1 MNVLVESFLETQLNI
16 KLSNSKKKKNCF
28 ALPSQISKY
37 KNDSFSRNTN
47 IVTRMVQSDAFYTYF
62 WKTESSKTKTIP
74 GAALSACNNS
84 ESQKSVE
91 QQSSWKIKLYRARP
105 LHFSHGFGTGKW
117 KICTHKLSSDSFNS
131 VQIIST
137 FFFPVTSV

>member
-37 KNDSFSRNTN
+37 KNDSISRNTN
-47 IVTRMVQSDAFYTYF
+47 IVTRMVQSDAKQKQYQ
-62 WKTESSKTKTIP
+62 
-74 GAALSACNNS
+74 AQLCNNS

-91 QQSSWKIKLYRARP
+91 QQSS
-105 LHFSHGFGTGKW
+105 
-117 KICTHKLSSDSFNS
+117 
-131 VQIIST
+131 
-137 FFFPVTSV
+137 

>member
-47 IVTRMVQSDAFYTYF
+47 IVTRMVQSDAFYTF
-62 WKTESSKTKTIP
+62 LKNGKQQNKNNTRRSPAITPKVKSQ
-74 GAALSACNNS
+74 LSNN
-84 ESQKSVE
+84 
-91 QQSSWKIKLYRARP
+91 
-105 LHFSHGFGTGKW
+105 LHEK
-117 KICTHKLSSDSFNS
+117 
-131 VQIIST
+131 
-137 FFFPVTSV
+137 